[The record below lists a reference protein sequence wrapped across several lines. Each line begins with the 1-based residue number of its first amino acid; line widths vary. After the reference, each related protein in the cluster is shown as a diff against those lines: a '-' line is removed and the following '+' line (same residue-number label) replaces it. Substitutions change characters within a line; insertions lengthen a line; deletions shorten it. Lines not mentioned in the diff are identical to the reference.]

1 MSSSPTL
8 LTEFLVA
15 ELAGERLLAGV
26 YPLMGD
32 ALAVV
37 PELLRAVLAA
47 VLFGCW
53 AALQAEYQR
62 DQESLSS
69 TAGEEEEGSNTT
81 KKKSPNSGGSKEILS
96 RGVESPRR
104 TFPNCPG
111 CFATVC
117 VKMNKD

>member
-1 MSSSPTL
+1 MRLPACVHPLMSSSPTL

-47 VLFGCW
+47 VLVRIV
-53 AALQAEYQR
+53 A
-62 DQESLSS
+62 
-69 TAGEEEEGSNTT
+69 
-81 KKKSPNSGGSKEILS
+81 
-96 RGVESPRR
+96 
-104 TFPNCPG
+104 
-111 CFATVC
+111 
-117 VKMNKD
+117 